1 MSEKTYIR
9 LRTLFVT
16 CLLLFIAVIVHA
28 ANLKPRAWDCGSV
41 EEVIVGSQYVIEVC
55 NIDG

>member
-16 CLLLFIAVIVHA
+16 CLLLVIAVIVHA
-28 ANLKPRAWDCGSV
+28 VSLEPRAWDCGSV
-41 EEVIVGSQYVIEVC
+41 EELIAIAASPHW
-55 NIDG
+55 NR